1 MRNLRIPWN
10 EGLGG
15 SPLGPLPG
23 SFGTHVRGLLSP
35 PCPFIAASQCLIP
48 LQRKPRFS
56 EISKKLNMPVTFHLY
71 VRNLA
76 PEVTSED
83 LSEHFAAVGP
93 VKRAFL
99 AYPKGATSGVHRG
112 FGFVLFALE
121 ADAQRAVAEL
131 SGSIIKGQAIKI
143 DLALTKQSSK
153 ETVSRTHP
161 TETQSFDKD
170 SSILSNSEKNEVILD
185 PIVARHP
192 SVGPSGAAAGRPGRL
207 IVRNLPFN
215 CTQDVLRSVFA
226 EFGALIDVHVV
237 TTSGRDGKSRCKGFA
252 FVEFKTRSEGK
263 TAVARAT
270 GVNVLGRPIAVDFA
284 MGKREYCEKVGKEVP
299 AEKNTAALITK
310 DIASTHAE
318 HQRISDNSTGSTT
331 AVKRSRPDVAATVK
345 TEDERQ
351 DELERTVFV
360 RNIR

>member
-1 MRNLRIPWN
+1 
-10 EGLGG
+10 
-15 SPLGPLPG
+15 
-23 SFGTHVRGLLSP
+23 
-35 PCPFIAASQCLIP
+35 
-48 LQRKPRFS
+48 
-56 EISKKLNMPVTFHLY
+56 MPVTFHLY

-76 PEVTSED
+76 PEVTGDD

-121 ADAQRAVAEL
+121 ADAQRAVDEL
-131 SGSIIKGQAIKI
+131 SGSSIKGQIIKI
-143 DLALTKQSSK
+143 DLALTKQPSQA
-153 ETVSRTHP
+153 TAPLTRTA
-161 TETQSFDKD
+161 ETQAADNDGSVTAA
-170 SSILSNSEKNEVILD
+170 SEGNKSKKPAPTALRR
-185 PIVARHP
+185 PQ
-192 SVGPSGAAAGRPGRL
+192 VGPAASAAGRPGRL

-226 EFGALIDVHVV
+226 EFGTLVDVHVP
-237 TTSGRDGKSRCKGFA
+237 TAAGKDAKPRCKGFA

-284 MGKREYCEKVGKEVP
+284 MGKREYCEKVGKEIV
-299 AEKNTAALITK
+299 EEHSMAALPSK
-310 DIASTHAE
+310 DDAAALPSKDDAE
-318 HQRISDNSTGSTT
+318 HQNIVDQLSSSKTAKKRLHSENSN
-331 AVKRSRPDVAATVK
+331 TVK

-360 RNIR
+360 RNIRWGPVAFPLPVIMILSFACVCQFTKSRAREFILSHVRVAATTVRRKA

>member
-1 MRNLRIPWN
+1 
-10 EGLGG
+10 
-15 SPLGPLPG
+15 
-23 SFGTHVRGLLSP
+23 
-35 PCPFIAASQCLIP
+35 
-48 LQRKPRFS
+48 
-56 EISKKLNMPVTFHLY
+56 MPVTFHLY

-76 PEVTSED
+76 PEVTGDD

-121 ADAQRAVAEL
+121 ADAQRAVDEL
-131 SGSIIKGQAIKI
+131 SGSSIKGQIIKI
-143 DLALTKQSSK
+143 DLALTKQPSQA
-153 ETVSRTHP
+153 TAPLTRTA
-161 TETQSFDKD
+161 ETQAADNDGSVTAA
-170 SSILSNSEKNEVILD
+170 SEGNKSKQPAPAALRR
-185 PIVARHP
+185 PQ
-192 SVGPSGAAAGRPGRL
+192 VGPAAAAAGRPGRL

-226 EFGALIDVHVV
+226 EFGTLVDVHVP
-237 TTSGRDGKSRCKGFA
+237 TTPGKDSKPRCKGFA

-284 MGKREYCEKVGKEVP
+284 MGKREYCEKVGKEIVLKDVP
-299 AEKNTAALITK
+299 VVQLPKDSEKSGESVAEKSSSAAV
-310 DIASTHAE
+310 
-318 HQRISDNSTGSTT
+318 
-331 AVKRSRPDVAATVK
+331 VKRSRPESGSIVK

-351 DELERTVFV
+351 DELERTIFV

>member
-1 MRNLRIPWN
+1 MPPPPRAALSRLQPAAK
-10 EGLGG
+10 
-15 SPLGPLPG
+15 G
-23 SFGTHVRGLLSP
+23 SFSTMLYSRATHV
-35 PCPFIAASQCLIP
+35 
-48 LQRKPRFS
+48 
-56 EISKKLNMPVTFHLY
+56 MPVTFHLY

-76 PEVTSED
+76 PEVTSDD

-93 VKRAFL
+93 VQRAFL

-121 ADAQRAVAEL
+121 ADAQRAVTQL
-131 SGSIIKGQAIKI
+131 SGSSIKGQVIKI

-153 ETVSRTHP
+153 ATAPPIRPKEAQSSVADPSCPTSAEANTVAPAATALRRP
-161 TETQSFDKD
+161 
-170 SSILSNSEKNEVILD
+170 
-185 PIVARHP
+185 P
-192 SVGPSGAAAGRPGRL
+192 VGPAAAAAGRPGRL

-226 EFGALIDVHVV
+226 EFGTLVDVHVV
-237 TTSGRDGKSRCKGFA
+237 TAAAKDAKPRCKGFA

-284 MGKREYCEKVGKEVP
+284 MGKREYCEKVGKEIVLKDVP
-299 AEKNTAALITK
+299 VVQLPKDSEKSGESVAEKSSSAAV
-310 DIASTHAE
+310 
-318 HQRISDNSTGSTT
+318 
-331 AVKRSRPDVAATVK
+331 VKRSRPESGSMVK

-351 DELERTVFV
+351 DELERTIFV

>member
-1 MRNLRIPWN
+1 
-10 EGLGG
+10 
-15 SPLGPLPG
+15 
-23 SFGTHVRGLLSP
+23 
-35 PCPFIAASQCLIP
+35 
-48 LQRKPRFS
+48 
-56 EISKKLNMPVTFHLY
+56 MPVTFHLY

-131 SGSIIKGQAIKI
+131 SGSSIRGQAIKI
-143 DLALTKQSSK
+143 DLALTKQSPP
-153 ETVSRTHP
+153 ETASRIRP
-161 TETQSFDKD
+161 TKSQSIEEGD
-170 SSILSNSEKNEVILD
+170 SILAHSEGGTLSLAPVTVRR
-185 PIVARHP
+185 PP
-192 SVGPSGAAAGRPGRL
+192 VGPSGAAAGRPGRL

-226 EFGALIDVHVV
+226 EFGTLIDVHVV
-237 TTSGRDGKSRCKGFA
+237 TTSGKDGKSRCKGFA

-284 MGKREYCEKVGKEVP
+284 MGKREYCEKVGKEIEVQDS
-299 AEKNTAALITK
+299 AVTLISK
-310 DIASTHAE
+310 DIAKNHTELQNVVEKETCGTS
-318 HQRISDNSTGSTT
+318 
-331 AVKRSRPDVAATVK
+331 AVKRSMSDIVTTAK

-360 RNIR
+360 RNIRFALVDHVVVIVFVLQCMCMC

>member
-1 MRNLRIPWN
+1 
-10 EGLGG
+10 
-15 SPLGPLPG
+15 
-23 SFGTHVRGLLSP
+23 
-35 PCPFIAASQCLIP
+35 
-48 LQRKPRFS
+48 
-56 EISKKLNMPVTFHLY
+56 MPVTFHLY

-76 PEVTSED
+76 PEVTGDD

-112 FGFVLFALE
+112 FGFVLYALE

-131 SGSIIKGQAIKI
+131 SGSTIKGQAIKI
-143 DLALTKQSSK
+143 DLALTKQPSQVAAPPTRLLKSQSASTYGSTLASS
-153 ETVSRTHP
+153 EGNIVNPSRIAPPRHA
-161 TETQSFDKD
+161 
-170 SSILSNSEKNEVILD
+170 
-185 PIVARHP
+185 VA
-192 SVGPSGAAAGRPGRL
+192 SAGSAGRPGRL

-226 EFGALIDVHVV
+226 EFGSLIDVHVV
-237 TTSGRDGKSRCKGFA
+237 TTPGKDSKPRCKGFA

-263 TAVARAT
+263 IAVNRAT

-284 MGKREYCEKVGKEVP
+284 MGKREYCEKVGKEVIVEDSAAA
-299 AEKNTAALITK
+299 AEVITPDLAK
-310 DIASTHAE
+310 DHSEHQKVVDSNVIGASTL
-318 HQRISDNSTGSTT
+318 
-331 AVKRSRPDVAATVK
+331 KRAHSENTNAVK

-360 RNIR
+360 RNIRCGKILRSN

>member
-1 MRNLRIPWN
+1 
-10 EGLGG
+10 
-15 SPLGPLPG
+15 
-23 SFGTHVRGLLSP
+23 
-35 PCPFIAASQCLIP
+35 
-48 LQRKPRFS
+48 
-56 EISKKLNMPVTFHLY
+56 MPVTFHLY

-76 PEVTSED
+76 PEVTCED

-131 SGSIIKGQAIKI
+131 SGTSIKGQTIKI
-143 DLALTKQSSK
+143 DLALTKQSSQQV
-153 ETVSRTHP
+153 VSRTRP
-161 TETQSFDKD
+161 TETQSSDKGTSI
-170 SSILSNSEKNEVILD
+170 SSLSEGSGLGLAQIAVRRPAI
-185 PIVARHP
+185 
-192 SVGPSGAAAGRPGRL
+192 SPSGAATGRPGRL

-226 EFGALIDVHVV
+226 EFGSLIDVHVV
-237 TTSGRDGKSRCKGFA
+237 STSGKDGKSRCKGFA

-284 MGKREYCEKVGKEVP
+284 MGKREYCEKVGKELAV
-299 AEKNTAALITK
+299 EVSTAALVTK
-310 DIASTHAE
+310 DLASTHAE
-318 HQRISDNSTGSTT
+318 HQTVSEKGTGSTT
-331 AVKRSRPDVAATVK
+331 AVKRSLSDVPTMVK